1 MDIVY
6 VCRPGDNEELRY
18 SIRSVVKNMPHD
30 NIWLIG
36 NKPKWYEGNFLSVP
50 DTSNKYENIRNAIKS
65 VSINSDISDDFV
77 LMNDDFFVMNPLSEI
92 PVFHGGLLIDKINDY
107 ITLVGMTRY
116 VKLLMNTHRFLTNYG
131 IKNPLDYDIHTPIQ
145 MNKANLTKII
155 HKKHFPRSMYGNIF
169 NIGGTEIKDVKI
181 YPNTSNLY
189 SKSYNIDTSIPYLST
204 LDSSFKGVFAL
215 LYGMFSDKTEY
226 EN

>member
-1 MDIVY
+1 
-6 VCRPGDNEELRY
+6 
-18 SIRSVVKNMPHD
+18 MPHD

-189 SKSYNIDTSIPYLST
+189 SKSYSIDTSIPYLST

-215 LYGMFSDKTEY
+215 LYGMFSNKTEY

>member
-92 PVFHGGLLIDKINDY
+92 PVLHGGLLIDKINEY
-107 ITLVGMTRY
+107 IRLTGMTRY
-116 VKLLMNTHRFLTNYG
+116 VKLLMNTNRFLTNYG
-131 IKNPLDYDIHTPIQ
+131 IKKPLDYDIHVPMQ
-145 MNKANLTKII
+145 MNKINLTKII
-155 HKKHFPRSMYGNIF
+155 QKKHFPRSMYGNIF
-169 NIGGTEIKDVKI
+169 NVGGVETQDVKI
-181 YPNTSNLY
+181 YSNTSNLY
-189 SKSYNIDTSIPYLST
+189 PKSYSIDPSMPYLST
-204 LDSSFKGVFAL
+204 LDSSFKGVFGL
-215 LYGMFSDKTEY
+215 LQGMFNDKTEY

>member
-1 MDIVY
+1 
-6 VCRPGDNEELRY
+6 
-18 SIRSVVKNMPHD
+18 MPHD

>member
-65 VSINSDISDDFV
+65 VSINGDISDEFV

-92 PVFHGGLLIDKINDY
+92 PVLHGGLLIDKINEY
-107 ITLVGMTRY
+107 IRLTGMTRY
-116 VKLLMNTHRFLTNYG
+116 VKLLMNTNRFLTNYG
-131 IKNPLDYDIHTPIQ
+131 IKKPLDYDIHVPMQ
-145 MNKANLTKII
+145 MNKNNLTKII

-169 NIGGTEIKDVKI
+169 NVGGVKTQDVKI
-181 YPNTSNLY
+181 YVNTSNLY
-189 SKSYNIDTSIPYLST
+189 PKSYSIDPSMPYLST
-204 LDSSFKGVFAL
+204 LDSSFKGVFGL
-215 LYGMFSDKTEY
+215 LQGMFSDKTEY
-226 EN
+226 EI

>member
-215 LYGMFSDKTEY
+215 LYGMFSDKSKY
-226 EN
+226 EL

>member
-189 SKSYNIDTSIPYLST
+189 SKSYSIDTSIPYLST

-215 LYGMFSDKTEY
+215 LYGMFSNKTEY